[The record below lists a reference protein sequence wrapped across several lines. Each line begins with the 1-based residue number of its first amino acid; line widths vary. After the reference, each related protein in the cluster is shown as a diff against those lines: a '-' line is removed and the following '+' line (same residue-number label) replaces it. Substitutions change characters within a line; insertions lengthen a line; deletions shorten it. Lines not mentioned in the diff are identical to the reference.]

1 MAIGFLVERD
11 YPAQL
16 PLAWLAGWLA
26 GWLDGWLVHRGSPAL
41 WMGGCCLF
49 GEAGRAVVPSQIQ
62 VQLYGFHYK
71 STPTA
76 RLLYRYTVE
85 PLEPLTFNPH
95 FPRSIISFVSLRPRY
110 PACDPAWSSR
120 CLPPQGQRKHR
131 ECIFQFGSLPI
142 PRATSESENPLPLLS
157 YDTPCTSLWRITL
170 ASAHHAIYISHEVTI
185 VFARVHVGRSNCG
198 RQIRNSNGWMLPL
211 KG

>member
-1 MAIGFLVERD
+1 MAIGFLVERG

-26 GWLDGWLVHRGSPAL
+26 GWLVHRGSPAL

-95 FPRSIISFVSLRPRY
+95 FHDPLYHSFPFALATLLVILLGLRD
-110 PACDPAWSSR
+110 ACLHKGKENIANVFFNLDHCQSPELRANRKILCRSSR
-120 CLPPQGQRKHR
+120 TIRLVLRFDESPW
-131 ECIFQFGSLPI
+131 
-142 PRATSESENPLPLLS
+142 RALT
-157 YDTPCTSLWRITL
+157 TPFTYPTRLR
-170 ASAHHAIYISHEVTI
+170 
-185 VFARVHVGRSNCG
+185 
-198 RQIRNSNGWMLPL
+198 
-211 KG
+211 